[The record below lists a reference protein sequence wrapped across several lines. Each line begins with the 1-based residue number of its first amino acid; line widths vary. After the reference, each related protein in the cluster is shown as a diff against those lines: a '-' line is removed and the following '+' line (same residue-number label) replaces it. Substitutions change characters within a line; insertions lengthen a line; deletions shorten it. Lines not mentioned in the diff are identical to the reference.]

1 MPNTEHN
8 AGSITDL
15 DDGGLKEVT
24 LGKSKILLIRRG
36 NEVTAIG
43 ALCPHY
49 GASLAKGILC
59 HGRVVCPWH
68 KSAFSADSG
77 EMLEP
82 PSLDGVPRYEVR
94 MDGSDIL
101 VAVPDEPADRVT
113 APALAK
119 GAADARTF
127 VILGA
132 GTAGEAAAE
141 TLRTETP
148 FAGRVVMVDAESRL
162 PYDRTQLS
170 KGYLKGKVE
179 PLALPLRNE
188 DYFAERGIERKTAR
202 AEKVDVAS
210 KTITFAGG
218 ETLRY
223 DALLFAPGGI
233 PKTLNVPG
241 EGASNVFTLRSVAD
255 ADRIVAAAK
264 AAGGLVTSGRAV
276 VVGDGFIGL
285 EGAAALI
292 DHGLKVTV
300 VSPSA
305 VPFDG
310 RLGTEV
316 GNFIKSLHE
325 KNGVKFVN
333 GKTARFAPAADDPA
347 KAGAAVLEDD
357 TEIKADLFLIGLGVS
372 PATDVLEGVDLQK
385 DGGVPVDATLQ
396 AADGLWCA
404 GDIAAFPYA
413 DADEPI
419 RVEHWR
425 VAQQQGKLA
434 ALNMAGANLNFDA
447 VPYFWTEH
455 YQSRLDYVGHAAD
468 FDEVI
473 ADGDIASGEFVA
485 YYVKAGRA
493 VAASARKRDKQSC
506 AFLELLRRGEVPTP
520 DELRT
525 GPDLTARL

>member
-113 APALAK
+113 VPALAK

-202 AEKVDVAS
+202 AETVDVAS

-310 RLGTEV
+310 RLGTDV

-325 KNGVKFVN
+325 KNGVEFVN
-333 GKTARFAPAADDPA
+333 GKTARFAPAADDSS
-347 KAGAAVLEDD
+347 KAGAAVLEDG
-357 TEIKADLFLIGLGVS
+357 TELEADLFLVGLGVS
-372 PATDVLEGVDLQK
+372 PATDVLKGVDLQK

-404 GDIAAFPYA
+404 GDVAAFPYA
-413 DADEPI
+413 DADDPI

-447 VPYFWTEH
+447 VPFFWTEH
-455 YQSRLDYVGHAAD
+455 YQSRLDYVGHAAGLRR
-468 FDEVI
+468 
-473 ADGDIASGEFVA
+473 GDRRRRHLQRRVRRVLRQGQQ
-485 YYVKAGRA
+485 GR
-493 VAASARKRDKQSC
+493 SPPPARKRDRQAC
-506 AFLELLRRGEVPTP
+506 GPAGVDAAGGGADPRRAAERAPT
-520 DELRT
+520 
-525 GPDLTARL
+525 